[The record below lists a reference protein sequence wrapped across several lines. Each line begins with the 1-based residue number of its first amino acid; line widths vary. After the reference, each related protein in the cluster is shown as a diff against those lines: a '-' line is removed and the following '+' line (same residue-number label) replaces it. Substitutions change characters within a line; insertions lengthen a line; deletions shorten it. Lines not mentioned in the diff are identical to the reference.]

1 MLWNI
6 FSVHTLGTSWALFK
20 HYSITEYCCW
30 SVFLAFCIVSCYL
43 PKLQT
48 PKLISDASIVM
59 WMLDRK
65 HLSIGKNAY
74 IDWCERMNEVC
85 CVKRI
90 EHSSRIQKHYITG
103 IPFTVAAPLWPKCI
117 LLLQSHQISVQLR
130 CAADKSACMM
140 LSCQYGPN
148 IWEVFKHPV
157 ESMPWGIKAV
167 LKNKKIPAS
176 TSKVYPLKCTHVIA
190 AVLKLQ
196 VGGISHQ
203 QNILAMTFKKQGNQS
218 HWVCPIF
225 QQAFDLEVGWQGF
238 SKLSTIAVVIEKGLN
253 LTLF

>member
-1 MLWNI
+1 MLWDI
-6 FSVHTLGTSWALFK
+6 FSGYQLSIVQALQYYRILLLISVPGFL
-20 HYSITEYCCW
+20 YSILLFAQVTNPK
-30 SVFLAFCIVSCYL
+30 VDLRCIHRYVDVRQKAL
-43 PKLQT
+43 
-48 PKLISDASIVM
+48 
-59 WMLDRK
+59 K
-65 HLSIGKNAY
+65 HMKILY
-74 IDWCERMNEVC
+74 IDWCERMNDAC

-90 EHSSRIQKHYITG
+90 ECSGRIQKHYITG
-103 IPFTVAAPLWPKCI
+103 IPFTIATPLWPKCI

-130 CAADKSACMM
+130 CAAHKSVCMM

-148 IWEVFKHPV
+148 IWEVCKHPV
-157 ESMPWGIKAV
+157 ESMPWAIKAV
-167 LKNKKIPAS
+167 LKNKEIPAS

-225 QQAFDLEVGWQGF
+225 Q
-238 SKLSTIAVVIEKGLN
+238 
-253 LTLF
+253 